1 MARQSAVRA
10 VEPRRAPQRRSRP
23 LTVSAAAKDGDRRK
37 LLVALRSRIAQSVE
51 DPKTPARDLA
61 ALSKRLLEIVRE
73 IELIDAEATV
83 DDVGSA
89 ASTPDQKWTAA

>member
-1 MARQSAVRA
+1 
-10 VEPRRAPQRRSRP
+10 
-23 LTVSAAAKDGDRRK
+23 VSAAAKDGDRRK

-89 ASTPDQKWTAA
+89 ASTPDQNWTAA

>member
-1 MARQSAVRA
+1 
-10 VEPRRAPQRRSRP
+10 